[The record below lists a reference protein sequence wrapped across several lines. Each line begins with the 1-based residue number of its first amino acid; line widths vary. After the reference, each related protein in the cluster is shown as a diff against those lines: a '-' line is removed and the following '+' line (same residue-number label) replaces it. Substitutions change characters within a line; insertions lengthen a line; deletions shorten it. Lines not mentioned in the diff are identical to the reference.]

1 MGLDC
6 WRQLMIRSNIATG
19 GTPSTK
25 RLISMGLE
33 GGLGI
38 GLLAS
43 TFDVESVVFLRLGSH
58 FLCGGVED
66 SNAKIFE
73 NRIGS

>member
-1 MGLDC
+1 MV
-6 WRQLMIRSNIATG
+6 
-19 GTPSTK
+19 
-25 RLISMGLE
+25 LE